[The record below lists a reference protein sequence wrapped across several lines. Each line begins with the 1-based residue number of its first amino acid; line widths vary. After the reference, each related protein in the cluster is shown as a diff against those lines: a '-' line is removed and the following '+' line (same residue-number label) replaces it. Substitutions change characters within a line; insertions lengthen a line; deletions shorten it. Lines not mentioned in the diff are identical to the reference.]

1 MVQSNAGD
9 VGSIPDQGTKTPHST
24 GQVSLHHNLRS
35 CMTQLRPT
43 AAKLKN
49 CDEETEW
56 LTQSYKANR
65 MQCLLEVNSRSSI
78 HSPEALDLHSFL

>member
-49 CDEETEW
+49 YDEETE
-56 LTQSYKANR
+56 
-65 MQCLLEVNSRSSI
+65 
-78 HSPEALDLHSFL
+78 